1 MPFDPLDHLD
11 ASLQDLDF
19 ADRDPQ
25 EDAHRRLHRHHQHH
39 KHSPPLPPPFGYP
52 STHSGFLKSD
62 AATDSDMESST
73 ASGGGGGGGYSPPAW
88 RRLGN
93 GDRSSGFWRKGD
105 NLLGY
110 GGLPPVTGY
119 GSGGGYGA
127 RDFSSPDYDSA
138 EDECDEDILAAAIRT
153 RLPTGSMSPEK
164 ERSPDPEYYQAHHAH
179 AHAHASANG
188 HHHGRRA
195 ADDDPDDD
203 DGGPRIKTEEPSAED
218 MKATLA
224 ALPPKDDPENCTSP
238 LSWSYSFLLRGIYT
252 R

>member
-19 ADRDPQ
+19 ADRDPRE
-25 EDAHRRLHRHHQHH
+25 EDAYQQHHRRSHQHHQHH
-39 KHSPPLPPPFGYP
+39 RSPPPPFGYP

-62 AATDSDMESST
+62 TATDASSDMESST
-73 ASGGGGGGGYSPPAW
+73 VSAGGGGGYSPPAW

-110 GGLPPVTGY
+110 GGLPPLAR
-119 GSGGGYGA
+119 GYGA
-127 RDFSSPDYDSA
+127 RDLSSPDYDSA
-138 EDECDEDILAAAIRT
+138 EDECDEEILAAAIRT

-164 ERSPDPEYYQAHHAH
+164 ERSPDPEYYHV
-179 AHAHASANG
+179 HASAGGG
-188 HHHGRRA
+188 HA
-195 ADDDPDDD
+195 VQPNPE
-203 DGGPRIKTEEPSAED
+203 PRIKSEEPSDED

-238 LSWSYSFLLRGIYT
+238 LSWSYSFLPWRAGHAMWQ
-252 R
+252 RC

>member
-19 ADRDPQ
+19 ADRDPRE
-25 EDAHRRLHRHHQHH
+25 EDAYRQQQRQRHPHR
-39 KHSPPLPPPFGYP
+39 SPPPPFGYP

-62 AATDSDMESST
+62 TATDASSDMESST
-73 ASGGGGGGGYSPPAW
+73 VSGGGGGGYSPPAW

-110 GGLPPVTGY
+110 GGLPPLTTGY
-119 GSGGGYGA
+119 GG

-164 ERSPDPEYYQAHHAH
+164 ERSPDPEFYHAH
-179 AHAHASANG
+179 ANG
-188 HHHGRRA
+188 HGSA
-195 ADDDPDDD
+195 
-203 DGGPRIKTEEPSAED
+203 GGGGGYAVQQNGEPRIKSEEPSMED

-238 LSWSYSFLLRGIYT
+238 LSWSYSLLSGVDMP
-252 R
+252 

>member
-11 ASLQDLDF
+11 ASLQSLDF
-19 ADRDPQ
+19 VDRDPRE
-25 EDAHRRLHRHHQHH
+25 EDAYQHHHHHHHHRHQHLHR
-39 KHSPPLPPPFGYP
+39 SPPPPPPFSYP
-52 STHSGFLKSD
+52 SNHSGFLKSET
-62 AATDSDMESST
+62 ATDASSDMENST
-73 ASGGGGGGGYSPPAW
+73 VSGGGGGGYSPPAW

-110 GGLPPVTGY
+110 GGLPPIATRY
-119 GSGGGYGA
+119 GRA
-127 RDFSSPDYDSA
+127 RDLSSPDYDSA

-164 ERSPDPEYYQAHHAH
+164 ERSPDPEYYRAH
-179 AHAHASANG
+179 ANG
-188 HHHGRRA
+188 HGHIA
-195 ADDDPDDD
+195 A
-203 DGGPRIKTEEPSAED
+203 GGGHAVQQTQEPRIKSEEPSEEE

-238 LSWSYSFLLRGIYT
+238 LSWSYSFLRGVQMP
-252 R
+252 